1 MLITNQND
9 RVETMTTKL
18 RYSREELL
26 SSQDYARPH
35 TEAGYKL
42 HGGFDADGQYVSPRT
57 LVRWPAV
64 KAWNAALEAR
74 GGELID
80 ASGKLLERDGYPSF
94 GQQKLLLQSGFG
106 QTLWNSLTTTGI
118 IEKRGQALCQMV
130 APDLQAII
138 VEDIADSA
146 CAHLNQGLL
155 YAHGMDEGGDPEHPE
170 AGGAHDAMWFAARD
184 LVFGKAA
191 YPMPQVPDNISRP
204 VEDRELP
211 QLPAQYEPLIKM
223 LTNVLMIEIRAEAFF
238 ALCCRIFRDPDL
250 FTDRRPEAELAA
262 SLVERIRTDEAI
274 HVGYLQTVISE
285 LRAFTLK
292 TVDGQRVKG
301 ATIIDPLWAKMV
313 EWHGVTE
320 RELARER
327 TRAAIQAQVLAK
339 RGEAGR
345 ELLARLDALEGQSAV
360 AAE

>member
-1 MLITNQND
+1 MLITNKND
-9 RVETMTTKL
+9 RVGTMPTKL
-18 RYSREELL
+18 RYSRDELL
-26 SSQDYARPH
+26 SSHPYARAH
-35 TEAGYKL
+35 EEAGYKL
-42 HGGFDADGQYVSPRT
+42 HGGFDAEGRYVSPRT
-57 LVRWPAV
+57 LERWPAV
-64 KAWNAALEAR
+64 RAWNAALEAR

-94 GQQKLLLQSGFG
+94 AQQKLLLQSGFG
-106 QTLWNSLTTTGI
+106 QTLWNSLTVTGI
-118 IEKRGQALCQMV
+118 IEKRGQALCQLV
-130 APDLQAII
+130 APDLSAII
-138 VEDIADSA
+138 VEDIADTA
-146 CAHLNQGLL
+146 CGHLNDGLL

-184 LVFGKAA
+184 LVFGKDA

-211 QLPAQYEPLIKM
+211 QLPPQYEPLIKM

-238 ALCCRIFRDPDL
+238 ALCCRIFRDPEL
-250 FTDRRPEAELAA
+250 FQDRRAEAEQAA
-262 SLVERIRTDEAI
+262 RLVERIRTDEAI

-292 TVDGQRVKG
+292 TVDGGQVKG
-301 ATIIDPLWAKMV
+301 AEIIDPLWAKMV
-313 EWHGVTE
+313 EWHGSTE
-320 RELARER
+320 RELARDR
-327 TRAAIQAQVLAK
+327 TRATIETQVLAA

-345 ELLARLDALEGQSAV
+345 DLLARLDALEGHNAV

>member
-1 MLITNQND
+1 MPQT
-9 RVETMTTKL
+9 L
-18 RYSREELL
+18 RYSRDELL
-26 SSQDYARPH
+26 SSHPYARPH
-35 TEAGYKL
+35 EEAGYKL

-64 KAWNAALEAR
+64 RAWNAALEAR

-94 GQQKLLLQSGFG
+94 AQQKLLLQSGFG
-106 QTLWNSLTTTGI
+106 QTLWNSLTVTGV
-118 IEKRGQALCQMV
+118 IEKRGQALCQLV

-138 VEDIADSA
+138 VEDISGAA
-146 CAHLNQGLL
+146 CGHLNAGLL

-170 AGGAHDAMWFAARD
+170 FGAHDAMWFASRD
-184 LVFGKAA
+184 LVFGKGA
-191 YPMPQVPDNISRP
+191 YPMPVVPDNISRP

-211 QLPAQYEPLIKM
+211 QLPPQYEPLIKL
-223 LTNVLMIEIRAEAFF
+223 LTNVLMIEIRAESFF
-238 ALCCRIFRDPDL
+238 ALCCRIFRDPEL
-250 FTDRRPEAELAA
+250 FTDKRPRAELAA
-262 SLVERIRTDEAI
+262 SMVERIRTDEAI
-274 HVGYLQTVISE
+274 HVAYLQTVVSE

-292 TVDGQRVKG
+292 TVDGRQVKG
-301 ATIIDPLWAKMV
+301 AEIIDPLWAKMV
-313 EWHGVTE
+313 EWHGNTE

-327 TRAAIQAQVLAK
+327 TRAAIEQQILAA

>member
-1 MLITNQND
+1 MVITNESERENA
-9 RVETMTTKL
+9 MTQQL
-18 RYSREELL
+18 RYSREALL
-26 SSQDYARPH
+26 SSHAYARPH
-35 TEAGYKL
+35 EEAGYRL
-42 HGGFDADGQYVSPRT
+42 HGGFDAAGEYISPRT

-74 GGELID
+74 GGDLID
-80 ASGKLLERDGYPSF
+80 ASGKLLEREGYPSYA
-94 GQQKLLLQSGFG
+94 QQKLLLQSGFG
-106 QTLWNSLTTTGI
+106 QTLWNSLTTTGV
-118 IEKRGQALCQMV
+118 IEKRGQALCQLV
-130 APDLQAII
+130 APDMQAII
-138 VEDIADSA
+138 VEDIQDSA
-146 CAHLNQGLL
+146 CGHLNLGLL

-184 LVFGKAA
+184 LVFGKDV
-191 YPMPQVPDNISRP
+191 YPMPQIPESIARP

-211 QLPAQYEPLIKM
+211 QLPPQYEPLIKM

-250 FTDRRPEAELAA
+250 FADRRPDAELAA
-262 SLVERIRTDEAI
+262 DLVERIRTDEAI

-292 TVDGQRVKG
+292 TVDGQQVKG
-301 ATIIDPLWAKMV
+301 AAIIDPLWAKMV
-313 EWHGVTE
+313 EWHGATE
-320 RELARER
+320 RELARAR
-327 TRAAIQAQVLAK
+327 TRAAIEAQVLAA